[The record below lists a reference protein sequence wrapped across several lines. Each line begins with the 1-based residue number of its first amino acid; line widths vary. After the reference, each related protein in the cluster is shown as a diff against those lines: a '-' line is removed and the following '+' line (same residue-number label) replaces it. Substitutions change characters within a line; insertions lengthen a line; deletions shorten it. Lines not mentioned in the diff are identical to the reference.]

1 MAVRALILLLCGG
14 LLLAPGS
21 SACFGPKLYVG
32 LAGGVEAEVMYAL
45 TTLYIKEKT
54 GVESLRVD
62 LAADVDPLHELVAN
76 RLDLA
81 LAAAVGDRPDRV
93 LAHPGYPVLVSGVR
107 PREDLQFTTVL
118 PALARLDRLLAT
130 EDLDELVR
138 RVNAGES
145 AMAAVRRLLME
156 RRWI

>member
-1 MAVRALILLLCGG
+1 MAVRALILLLGFA
-14 LLLAPGS
+14 LAAPGA

-32 LAGGVEAEVMYAL
+32 IGGGVEAEVLYAL

-62 LAADVDPLHELVAN
+62 LAAEVDPLRELAEN

-81 LAAAVGDRPDRV
+81 VVESVGEAPDRA
-93 LAHPGYPVLVSGVR
+93 LAYPGYPALVSGVR

-118 PALARLDRLLAT
+118 PALAKLGRLLQT
-130 EDLDELVR
+130 QDLQDLVR
-138 RVNAGES
+138 DVRAGES
-145 AMAAVRRLLME
+145 AMAAARRLLME